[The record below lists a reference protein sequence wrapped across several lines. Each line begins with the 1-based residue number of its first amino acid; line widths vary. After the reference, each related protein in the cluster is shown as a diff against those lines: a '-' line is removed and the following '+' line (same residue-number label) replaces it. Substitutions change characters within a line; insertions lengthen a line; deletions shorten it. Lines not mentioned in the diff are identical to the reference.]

1 MCVIS
6 DYFLIPLQDIFVIT
20 EDKTKVSILLAQPE
34 TLSSVLSSHTY
45 FLMPSQAKKDKK
57 LKLDCPIDFGKISS
71 LIPGDFDGDGGMDV
85 FVLAKPDED
94 DSNVSR

>member
-1 MCVIS
+1 M
-6 DYFLIPLQDIFVIT
+6 
-20 EDKTKVSILLAQPE
+20 AQPE

-85 FVLAKPDED
+85 FVLVKPDED